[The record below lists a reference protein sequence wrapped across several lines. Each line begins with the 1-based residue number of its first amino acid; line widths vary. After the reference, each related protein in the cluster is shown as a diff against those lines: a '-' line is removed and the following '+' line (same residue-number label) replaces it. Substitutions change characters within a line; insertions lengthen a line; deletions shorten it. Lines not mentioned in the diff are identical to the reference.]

1 MWLLTV
7 LVLAAHKP
15 TITAH
20 IPYPTRFTCEAASDH
35 PALPRAFAGLAKGKH
50 VKVRVLKCK
59 EINHLA

>member
-7 LVLAAHKP
+7 LVIAAHKP

-20 IPYPTRFTCEAASDH
+20 LTYPTRFTCEAAADH
-35 PALPRAFAGLAKGKH
+35 PALPRAFASLSTGKRI
-50 VKVRVLKCK
+50 KVRTLNCK